1 MWRIAAARSHIGAYL
16 EDSKMDSAAYV
27 DILSLLL
34 ERRDIISEA
43 QFRGLPTLVE
53 GADTI
58 RAVNRLMDV
67 GIVNH
72 AAGSPRLTASFLTS
86 LENEAPGWDFKDL
99 SDEKIARVLSAWSE
113 QQ

>member
-1 MWRIAAARSHIGAYL
+1 
-16 EDSKMDSAAYV
+16 MDNATYV

-34 ERRDIISEA
+34 ERRDVSSEA
-43 QFRGLPTLVE
+43 QFRGLPRLVE

-58 RAVNRLMDV
+58 RAVNRLMGV
-67 GIVNH
+67 GIVDNH

-86 LENEAPGWDFKDL
+86 LENEAPGWDFKNL
-99 SDEKIARVLSAWSE
+99 SDEKIARVLSAWNE